1 MNDLAVEFKNTA
13 ELEMRVRVLE
23 EKLAS
28 LEKKVSL
35 KVDLTLD
42 EILVRR
48 HGEVV
53 NKSVAARMLGVTRCT
68 IYNMIKDGRIDATP
82 DGKDVIVRSV
92 ARYIDAKRRDGRYD
106 D

>member
-1 MNDLAVEFKNTA
+1 MNDLAVGFKNTA
-13 ELEMRVRVLE
+13 ELEMRVRTLE
-23 EKLAS
+23 EKLAN

-42 EILVRR
+42 DILVRR

-53 NKSVAARMLGVTRCT
+53 NKAVAARMLGVTRCT
-68 IYNMIKDGRIDATP
+68 IYAMIKDGRIDAAC
-82 DGKDVIVRSV
+82 DGKNVSVRSI
-92 ARYIDAKRRDGRYD
+92 ARYMDSKRRAGGCD